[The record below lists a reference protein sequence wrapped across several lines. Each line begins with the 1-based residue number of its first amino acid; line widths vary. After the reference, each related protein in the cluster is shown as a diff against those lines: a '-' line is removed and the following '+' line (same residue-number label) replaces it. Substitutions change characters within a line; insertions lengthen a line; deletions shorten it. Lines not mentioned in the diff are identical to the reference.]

1 MRLELIATLNRLV
14 DHTEE
19 IFLRL
24 ARQCPQLL
32 SEMSAGLNR
41 SGELLQAVE
50 RGQEDGSDQTSGIAA
65 EIAAARRQIQDG
77 SDQFVRMQQADDQF
91 FDQLDGA
98 IQRLSD
104 LESQIAEI
112 KEDSIEMELVSL
124 NAMTVAL
131 KAGPA
136 GLAFSYITEEL
147 KRLSA
152 QTIELT
158 DEITRRGERL
168 RTAFGAFRESLHE
181 TRDFQSRLFAGL
193 REKLTASFDEL
204 NEGIS
209 SVAQTMSGIRGR
221 SMQVET
227 PLRAIME
234 EIQSQ
239 DIIKQS
245 VEHVVISLNE
255 VRELEG
261 IESVEHK
268 LDELA
273 FFCQLPDLCGNVL
286 DDVSESIRRSL
297 TLFRQQADAAR
308 AIIAEV
314 EQQREEFIASLSRDD
329 QTDSMRARFA
339 GASTLLESLLQDIDT
354 SIQKKRGIAEQS
366 ASLMREVRAM
376 EEDFHSFAGLITRFH
391 SVDIASRIEVS
402 KQEVLQRMSGT
413 VEQMTTLTQKI
424 DTDVD
429 TALAITKDFIQSVSG
444 SISNYQAVAMDE
456 ERFVLDFS
464 ASMRTRYQTLFAANS
479 EFSEALAGFS
489 LFTRRF
495 LSLFTETAEDVL
507 RLEQLIEDITR
518 VKETLAEIKTA
529 AERRMEP
536 LLQEVGRSE
545 WSVGSERLQRM
556 IERFT
561 IFTHKKHAGELG
573 GFSVEQG
580 AESGEITF
588 F

>member
-1 MRLELIATLNRLV
+1 MRLELIATLNRLI

-24 ARQCPQLL
+24 AQQCPQLL
-32 SEMSAGLNR
+32 SEMNAGLQR
-41 SGELLQAVE
+41 SGELVQAVE
-50 RGQEDGSDQTSGIAA
+50 RDERDDDTPGIAA
-65 EIAAARRQIQDG
+65 EIAAARRTIEEG
-77 SDQFVRMQQADDQF
+77 GDQFDRMQQTDAQF
-91 FDQLDGA
+91 FTQLDGA

-104 LESQIAEI
+104 LERQIAEI

-152 QTIELT
+152 QTIDLT

-168 RTAFGAFRESLHE
+168 RTAFAAFRESLHDA
-181 TRDFQSRLFAGL
+181 RDFQQRLFAGL
-193 REKLTASFDEL
+193 REKLSDSFDEL
-204 NEGIS
+204 RDGIS
-209 SVAQTMSGIRGR
+209 TVAQTMSDIRGR

-227 PLRAIME
+227 PLRTIME

-245 VEHVVISLNE
+245 VDHVIISLNE
-255 VRELEG
+255 VRELES

-273 FFCQLPDLCGNVL
+273 FFRQLPDLCGNVL
-286 DDVSESIRRSL
+286 DDVGDSIRRSL
-297 TLFRQQADAAR
+297 ELFRRQADSAR
-308 AIIAEV
+308 SIITEV
-314 EQQREEFIASLSRDD
+314 EKQRDEFIASLTRKD
-329 QTDSMRARFA
+329 QQDSLRSGFA
-339 GASTLLESLLQDIDT
+339 GASALLESLLQDLDT
-354 SIQKKRGIAEQS
+354 SLKKKRGIAEQS
-366 ASLMREVRAM
+366 ASLMRDVRTL
-376 EEDFHSFAGLITRFH
+376 EEDFRSFADLITRFH

-424 DTDVD
+424 DSDVD
-429 TALAITKDFIQSVSG
+429 AALAITKDFILSVSG
-444 SISNYQAVAMDE
+444 SISSYQTVAADE

-479 EFSEALAGFS
+479 EFSDALGGFS
-489 LFTRRF
+489 LFTKRF
-495 LSLFTETAEDVL
+495 LSLFTETAADVR
-507 RLEQLIEDITR
+507 RLEQLIEDIAR
-518 VKETLAEIKTA
+518 VKQKLAEIKVA
-529 AERRMEP
+529 AERQMEP
-536 LLQEVGRSE
+536 LLREVGRSE

-561 IFTHKKHAGELG
+561 IFTHKKRAGELG
-573 GFSVEQG
+573 GFVVEQG
-580 AESGEITF
+580 ADSGEFTLF
-588 F
+588 